1 MGLGVRRQHREE
13 TVSRRGLA
21 VPEQDGAYNFSAASQ
36 GEPMAVEEPTVMGE
50 THKGWGGV
58 GSTTPKSPNPRTFF
72 SLQHQKP
79 CLRLPRLR
87 PPLR

>member
-13 TVSRRGLA
+13 TVSRKGLA
-21 VPEQDGAYNFSAASQ
+21 VPEQDGTYNFSAVSQ

-50 THKGWGGV
+50 THKRGRGWKHH
-58 GSTTPKSPNPRTFF
+58 SKITQPKDFF